1 MIRDPL
7 NEFDIAIVG
16 AGIAGASCA
25 YFVAPHRR
33 VLILER
39 ESQPGYHSSGRSAA
53 AFIESYGNRPIR
65 AATRASRA
73 FLQSPPTGFSEHALL
88 RPRACIVMGGEQDT
102 GALHEAYEEQRQ
114 ALDSIRPMDREALY
128 RAFPAL
134 KPDQW
139 AAGFVEPNAADIDV
153 HALLQGYLRG
163 AQAAGARL
171 VTGAEVTALAR
182 REGLWQIDSTAGQFQ
197 AHTLVNA
204 AGAWASPLAALAGA
218 SLISIEPRRRTA
230 ITFEV
235 PEGAATRDWPM
246 VVDVNEQFYIKPDAG
261 RMMASPADESP
272 SPPVDA
278 QPEELDIAITVDR
291 VESATLWQIRRL
303 ASRWAG
309 LRSFAADRTI
319 VCGPDPQRDGFFWLA
334 GQGGYGVQTSP
345 AMGMLACALLTG
357 QALPAALAEVDPD
370 DFAASRASLR

>member
-1 MIRDPL
+1 MTRDSTSQ
-7 NEFDIAIVG
+7 FDIAIVG

-73 FLQSPPTGFSEHALL
+73 FLESPPAGFSEHALL
-88 RPRACIVMGGEQDT
+88 RPRACVVMAGERDT
-102 GALHEAYEEQRQ
+102 GALHEAYEEQRK
-114 ALDSIRPMDREALY
+114 ALDSIRPLDRDALY

-134 KPDQW
+134 RPDHW
-139 AAGFVEPNAADIDV
+139 VAGFVEPHAADIDV

-171 VTGAEVTALAR
+171 VTRAEVTALTRQDGA
-182 REGLWQIDSTAGQFQ
+182 WQIDSSAGQFQ
-197 AHTLVNA
+197 ATTLVNA

-218 SLISIEPRRRTA
+218 SDIQIEPRRRTA

-235 PEGAATRDWPM
+235 PEGPDTREWPM

-272 SPPVDA
+272 SPPMDA
-278 QPEELDIAITVDR
+278 QPEELDVAITVDR
-291 VESATLWQIRRL
+291 VEMATTWQIRRL

-319 VCGPDPQRDGFFWLA
+319 VCGQDPGRDGFFWLA

-357 QALPAALAEVDPD
+357 RPLPAALAQVDPE
-370 DFAASRASLR
+370 DFAADRACLR